1 MLHGFVTLFTETDLI
16 SWIALGVS
24 LACLVAEVF
33 IPSFGLVGIGGIII
47 GIVGVGF
54 NASNKPWLS
63 SGDVFWLVADT
74 LIIFAVVVFTIKI
87 IYVLLQ
93 RKNKRGK
100 KGTLVVGGKEIPADE
115 QGNPDYTFLKGRAG
129 VCVTDLNP
137 SGKVDIDGEVFNV
150 HSDKGYLYNGNMVR
164 VVRVNGAI
172 IYVDKI
178 QS

>member
-33 IPSFGLVGIGGIII
+33 IPSFGLVGIGGLLI

-54 NASNKPWLS
+54 NASNKPWL
-63 SGDVFWLVADT
+63 DTADILWLVVDT
-74 LIIFAVVVFTIKI
+74 LIIFVVVVLVIKI
-87 IYVLLQ
+87 TYVLLQ
-93 RKNKRGK
+93 K
-100 KGTLVVGGKEIPADE
+100 KKKKVKKETLVVDGKEIPADA
-115 QGNPDYTFLKGRAG
+115 QGNPDYSFLKGRAG

-137 SGKVDIDGEVFNV
+137 SGKVDIDGEVYNV

-164 VVRVNGAI
+164 VIRVSGAI